1 MMQIQKEKLIEKIE
15 SISNKLGKQVPILA
29 TDLTD
34 VILFLS
40 IYGGNAPVS
49 MEQILI
55 KTCGFNSPKEINNFN
70 KDGQEK
76 KVKREGEDATKYI
89 AKSYDGSIELQFVVS
104 KQYLKIEKT
113 FDDSVNYYFCEYIF
127 DGSGNFVRRAKQKS
141 HPLEKQ
147 LEFFEESEG
156 NLKRGVCFS
165 TITENSQNLDVKFI
179 KVLTSKG
186 EELYYSYKA
195 SPEFVFAFRV
205 PKIISSVPSITSLG
219 MKALNAILEMQC
231 ENKFVKLDEKLF
243 KELSKSAREIYE
255 AQKKSTKQ

>member
-1 MMQIQKEKLIEKIE
+1 MMQVQKEKLIEKIE

-34 VILFLS
+34 VVLFLS

-55 KTCGFNSPKEINNFN
+55 KICGFNSPKEINNFN
-70 KDGQEK
+70 KNGQEK
-76 KVKREGEDATKYI
+76 KVKREGDEATKYV
-89 AKSYDGSIELQFVVS
+89 AKSYDGSISLEFVVS

-113 FDDSVNYYFCEYIF
+113 FDDFSNYYLSEYIF
-127 DGSGNFVRRAKQKS
+127 DGKGNFVRRAKQRS

-165 TITENSQNLDVKFI
+165 NITENSQSLDVKFI

-195 SPEFVFAFRV
+195 SPEFIFAFRV

-255 AQKKSTKQ
+255 AQKKSTK

>member
-49 MEQILI
+49 TEQILI
-55 KTCGFNSPKEINNFN
+55 KPCGFNSPKEINNFN
-70 KDGQEK
+70 KNGQEK

-113 FDDSVNYYFCEYIF
+113 FDDSANYYFCEYIF
-127 DGSGNFVRRAKQKS
+127 DESGNFVRRAKQRS

-147 LEFFEESEG
+147 LDFFEESEG

-195 SPEFVFAFRV
+195 SPEFIFAFRV